1 MIIGMIK
8 FVVLYLLDA
17 KADLLLY
24 GMGEKIIIEVA
35 DALNAGIAVEDLVYI
50 RGSVWKTKDLSRA
63 YDYIM
68 LPSYEEIVADKMT
81 YAKSFNIQYE
91 NKQ

>member
-50 RGSVWKTKDLSRA
+50 RGSV
-63 YDYIM
+63 
-68 LPSYEEIVADKMT
+68 
-81 YAKSFNIQYE
+81 
-91 NKQ
+91 